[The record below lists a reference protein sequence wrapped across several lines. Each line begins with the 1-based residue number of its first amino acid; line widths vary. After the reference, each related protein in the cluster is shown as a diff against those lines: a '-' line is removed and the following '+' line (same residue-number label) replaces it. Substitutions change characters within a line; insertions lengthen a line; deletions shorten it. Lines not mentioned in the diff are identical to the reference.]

1 MKKIALLFALLF
13 CSKTLFA
20 QNTFEKIIDT
30 LGSSG
35 AFNIQETFDGG
46 YVFCGLSN
54 FGGNDVCIVKLDSVG
69 MIEWAKTYS
78 GPSMEGASYIIQTP
92 DSGYMVNATYD
103 GAANSKNWLLRLN
116 ENGDTLWTKT
126 FSVGIGPTLPPQ
138 QNSMASVNNA
148 IYGLTGYYSPIPVT
162 YLSAYFISVAGNGF
176 LFSSKIYSPSIYG
189 TDSRSISKTYD
200 GGFIM
205 AGVIGTPPS
214 YSDIYVI
221 RTNAYGDT
229 VWTKSYDLS
238 YHEAASDIK
247 QTNDS
252 GFVIT
257 GYVVNTATF
266 QFNIGIIKTNAI
278 GDTLWTKLYG
288 DTISCG
294 GSSIFQ
300 TNDGGFIL
308 TGVFAG
314 DIYLLKT
321 DSNGDTLWSRRFGQL
336 NTGDFSFFVRQ
347 TKDGGYIIGG
357 QGIVNGIGGS
367 YIIKTD
373 SMGNVSSGTGIAEV
387 NNPFKFNIYPNPSTG
402 NFTIQVKGL
411 PQKNTELKIF
421 NLMNQCIYSCRLN
434 NNVKEQI
441 DLSHLPNGMY
451 VATILVNNKI
461 VSQKISIYK

>member
-1 MKKIALLFALLF
+1 MKKIALFITLLF
-13 CSKTLFA
+13 CNTTLFA

-30 LGSSG
+30 LGSGG
-35 AFNIQETFDGG
+35 ANCIQETYDGG
-46 YVFCGLSN
+46 YIYGGVCSLN
-54 FGGNDVCIVKLDSVG
+54 GNDAIIVRLDSIG
-69 MIEWAKTYS
+69 TIEWVKTYS
-78 GPSMEGASYIIQTP
+78 GPSIEGVLYLEQIP
-92 DSGYMVNATYD
+92 DSGYMVNALYD
-103 GAANSKNWLLRLN
+103 GGANSKSWLLRLDA
-116 ENGDTLWTKT
+116 NGDTLWTKT

-138 QNSMASVNNA
+138 QNSMASVNNV
-148 IYGLTGYYSPIPVT
+148 IYGLSGYYIPP
-162 YLSAYFISVAGNGF
+162 SFMPDIFFISVTGNGF
-176 LFSSKIYSPSIYG
+176 LLSSKVYTTPFSSDGGSIW
-189 TDSRSISKTYD
+189 KTHD

-205 AGVIGTPPS
+205 AGEIGTPS
-214 YSDIYVI
+214 FHYDIYMI
-221 RTNAYGDT
+221 RTNTYGDT
-229 VWTKSYDLS
+229 LWTKSYDLS
-238 YHEAASDIK
+238 YHEVAQDIK

-257 GYVVNTATF
+257 GYVENTATF
-266 QFNIGIIKTNAI
+266 QYNIGIIKTNAI

-294 GSSIFQ
+294 GSSIYQ

-321 DSNGDTLWSRRFGQL
+321 DSNGDSLWSRRFGQL

-347 TKDGGYIIGG
+347 TKDNGYIIGG

-373 SMGNVSSGTGIAEV
+373 SMGNVNSGTGIAEV
-387 NNPFKFNIYPNPSTG
+387 NNPFKFNIYPNPSSG

-411 PQKNTELKIF
+411 PQKNTELKIY
-421 NLMNQCIYSCRLN
+421 NLMNQCIYSCRLS

-451 VATILVNNKI
+451 VATIMVNNKM